1 MSILNHQL
9 AIDKYRGAKNAQ
21 DTHIPKMNIEIKL
34 NQQPETLK
42 INYPLKSNTDKQTR
56 DSFNDVRKAV
66 LTDKAV
72 KKDSTLQEGDVF
84 ISGKDIKDKDMA
96 LFSVA
101 LEKQDQEQIFV
112 FGKFEKMQ
120 LDKLVAIKQ
129 LCMKNGKTL
138 TH

>member
-1 MSILNHQL
+1 MSIINHQL

-42 INYPLKSNTDKQTR
+42 INYPLKPNTDKQTR